1 MEREWTCCCCADNGI
16 PTEERNVD
24 VGPTRM
30 LRDGV
35 KAEQSNLNTATSNK
49 VKWES
54 RAEIIYSYWL
64 EKEGKGKTAAL
75 LSSV

>member
-1 MEREWTCCCCADNGI
+1 
-16 PTEERNVD
+16 
-24 VGPTRM
+24 M

-54 RAEIIYSYWL
+54 RAEIIYSYCL
-64 EKEGKGKTAAL
+64 EKEGKGRTAAL

>member
-1 MEREWTCCCCADNGI
+1 
-16 PTEERNVD
+16 
-24 VGPTRM
+24 M